1 MGVVLQERAEAEA
14 GKESCF
20 VVVDS
25 NNRWLWYG
33 IAKSRDEAV
42 KEAKQSSF
50 YDENATLYVYEVIN
64 EYIVKMKP
72 IQNQEGEEKKD
83 AETIR

>member
-1 MGVVLQERAEAEA
+1 MATSTVVTERTEA

-33 IAKSRDEAV
+33 VAKSRDEAV
-42 KEAKQSSF
+42 KDAKLSSH
-50 YDENATLYVYEVIN
+50 YDQNATLYVYEVIN
-64 EYIVKMKP
+64 EYIVKP
-72 IQNQEGEEKKD
+72 QE
-83 AETIR
+83 ARV